1 MIAHC
6 PHCDALTPNVPSL
19 VVRYIAVAA
28 AWAMIIVMLIGLSLA
43 SLFAVPLVP
52 VIVFAGAALVGSAH
66 QYAFGER
73 ICEECGKAYEL
84 DHERAKPALVGT
96 EPASA
101 LAASPY

>member
-1 MIAHC
+1 M
-6 PHCDALTPNVPSL
+6 TPNVPSL

-84 DHERAKPALVGT
+84 GLEHVKPALVGP
-96 EPASA
+96 EPDSA
-101 LAASPY
+101 LAASGF

>member
-1 MIAHC
+1 MMSHC
-6 PHCDALTPNVPSL
+6 PHCDALTPNVPGL

-73 ICEECGKAYEL
+73 ICEVCGKAFEL
-84 DHERAKPALVGT
+84 DRGRVKPALVGT
-96 EPASA
+96 EPDSA
-101 LAASPY
+101 LAASGY